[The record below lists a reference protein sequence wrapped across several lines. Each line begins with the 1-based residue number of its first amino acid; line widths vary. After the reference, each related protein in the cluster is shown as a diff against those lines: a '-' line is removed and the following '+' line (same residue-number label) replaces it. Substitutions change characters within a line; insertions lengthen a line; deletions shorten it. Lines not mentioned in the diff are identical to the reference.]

1 MRSKLVYSYS
11 IKIHALGFNKLLQ
24 SIFCLPLVVEAFSLQ
39 KVIEILEE
47 GVWWMRQ
54 NLVAQFFQLLNHW
67 LCDIWSGI
75 VMEKH
80 WAPSV
85 DQYWLQALQF
95 SVHLIDL
102 LSILLRCNG
111 FTGIQKAV
119 VDQMGS
125 RPPVVTVTLFWCE
138 FSFGKGFGASS
149 QFSHWVDHHW
159 LYKIHFLLYITIPLR
174 NGSLLCRIRWC
185 FKMMVFL
192 ISS

>member
-85 DQYWLQALQF
+85 DQY
-95 SVHLIDL
+95 
-102 LSILLRCNG
+102 
-111 FTGIQKAV
+111 
-119 VDQMGS
+119 
-125 RPPVVTVTLFWCE
+125 
-138 FSFGKGFGASS
+138 
-149 QFSHWVDHHW
+149 
-159 LYKIHFLLYITIPLR
+159 
-174 NGSLLCRIRWC
+174 
-185 FKMMVFL
+185 
-192 ISS
+192 